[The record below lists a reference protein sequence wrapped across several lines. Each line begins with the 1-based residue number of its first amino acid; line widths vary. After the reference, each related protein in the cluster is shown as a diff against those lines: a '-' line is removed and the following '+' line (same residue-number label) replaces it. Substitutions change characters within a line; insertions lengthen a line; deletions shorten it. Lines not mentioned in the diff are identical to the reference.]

1 MERKELLDVLN
12 LSTFTAFDF
21 ETTGLDPNNDKIIE
35 IAAIRF
41 RHGEIVDRFVS
52 LVNPEIDI
60 PHLITEITGIS
71 NAMVFKSPKEAEIV
85 DSFLNFLGDSPLVAH
100 NIHFDEKFLTN
111 LCLRHKK
118 EENNFRKYDTLQ
130 LSRSLLFEQPV
141 FNLTALSDFYGLSS
155 DNAHRAEN
163 DTENTGLIFL
173 ELLDELSGYPL
184 ELISKVNS
192 LIQGTL
198 IPNYH
203 LYIDLANALVKQG
216 DLKKGLASHR
226 LIPNCKPNNF
236 SHFGTDN
243 IESLSSSDVFGDS
256 GALSKIH
263 PNFESRPNQEQYAKL
278 VNQILSENS
287 QIGVLE
293 AGTGLGKSMAYL
305 FGAIKESRNVE
316 EDGPVV
322 IACNT
327 KHLQDQL
334 FHNDLPLLAK
344 ALNTPVRAVLL
355 KGRKNYLCRT
365 RLNWLISDSKTL
377 DELDIEA
384 LIPILFWLYWT
395 KTGDIYE
402 CSGFLNT
409 RRNWLK
415 SMISSD
421 TGFCTS
427 EVCKKNKGCYYG
439 QLKKSSFQSQII
451 VANHSLLMTNVSQ
464 EGLLPLFNSVIIDE
478 AHNLVRAAYEQFK
491 IEWSEQN
498 VSYQLQSID
507 PSHPRS
513 NRWNNVLQHLSNL
526 KPDINEAREQ
536 LKAQSRI
543 LYKV

>member
-236 SHFGTDN
+236 SYFGTDN

-256 GALSKIH
+256 GALSKTH

-293 AGTGLGKSMAYL
+293 AGN
-305 FGAIKESRNVE
+305 R
-316 EDGPVV
+316 
-322 IACNT
+322 
-327 KHLQDQL
+327 
-334 FHNDLPLLAK
+334 
-344 ALNTPVRAVLL
+344 VREIN
-355 KGRKNYLCRT
+355 G
-365 RLNWLISDSKTL
+365 IS
-377 DELDIEA
+377 I
-384 LIPILFWLYWT
+384 W
-395 KTGDIYE
+395 
-402 CSGFLNT
+402 
-409 RRNWLK
+409 R
-415 SMISSD
+415 
-421 TGFCTS
+421 
-427 EVCKKNKGCYYG
+427 
-439 QLKKSSFQSQII
+439 
-451 VANHSLLMTNVSQ
+451 H
-464 EGLLPLFNSVIIDE
+464 
-478 AHNLVRAAYEQFK
+478 
-491 IEWSEQN
+491 
-498 VSYQLQSID
+498 
-507 PSHPRS
+507 
-513 NRWNNVLQHLSNL
+513 
-526 KPDINEAREQ
+526 
-536 LKAQSRI
+536 
-543 LYKV
+543 